1 MKSRL
6 ALGFMIKL
14 ETTYSWEKKGGQSES
29 SFEDAYIYDDI
40 PIEFA
45 GCAVEYADVI
55 TPDQL

>member
-1 MKSRL
+1 
-6 ALGFMIKL
+6 MIKL